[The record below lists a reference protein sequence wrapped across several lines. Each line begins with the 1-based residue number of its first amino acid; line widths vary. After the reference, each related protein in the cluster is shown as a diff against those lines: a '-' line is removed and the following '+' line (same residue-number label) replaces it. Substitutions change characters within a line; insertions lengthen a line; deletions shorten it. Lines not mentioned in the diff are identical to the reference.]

1 MDDWRSYDGVAETYQ
16 RVHAPRFAEPARD
29 LIGALGVEEGQ
40 RVLDIGTGTGAAA
53 EEIARTGARV
63 VGVDRSLHM
72 LSVAHRERP
81 SLPFAAADVLDL
93 PFRDRTFD
101 VVAGNFVFAHFAK
114 VETALFELTRV
125 LSRGGRIGFTTWSDG
140 KDAFQDTWTELIE
153 TVIPRDML
161 APAYAG
167 AAPGHDRFK
176 QPQAVEDALR
186 KAGFRPVR
194 TERRRYQWTYPRDD
208 LVDGLGTW
216 AVGRFARNMLGESSW
231 ASFLERART
240 TFADRFPDPLNDF
253 RDVILAVGT
262 SSS

>member
-1 MDDWRSYDGVAETYQ
+1 MEDWRSYDGVAEIYE
-16 RVHAPRFAEPARD
+16 RVHAPRFADAARD
-29 LIGALGVEEGQ
+29 LVAALCIEGGQ

-53 EEIARTGARV
+53 DEIARTDAKV
-63 VGVDRSLHM
+63 VGVDRSLRM

-81 SLPFAAADVLDL
+81 SLPFVAADVLDL

-125 LSRGGRIGFTTWSDG
+125 LSRGGRIGFTTWSDS
-140 KDAFQDTWTELIE
+140 KDAFQDTWIELIE

-161 APAYAG
+161 APAYAA

-176 QPQAVEDALR
+176 QPQAIEEALR
-186 KAGFRPVR
+186 RAGFRPVR
-194 TERRRYQWTYPRDD
+194 TERKRYQWTYPRDD
-208 LVDGLGTW
+208 LVEGLGTW

-253 RDVILAVGT
+253 RDVVLAVGT
-262 SSS
+262 RPS

>member
-1 MDDWRSYDGVAETYQ
+1 MEDWRSYDGVAEIYE
-16 RVHAPRFAEPARD
+16 RVHAPRFADAARD
-29 LIGALGVEEGQ
+29 LVAALGIEGGQ

-53 EEIARTGARV
+53 DEIARTDAKV
-63 VGVDRSLHM
+63 MGVDRSLRM

-81 SLPFAAADVLDL
+81 SLPFVAADVLDL

-125 LSRGGRIGFTTWSDG
+125 LSRGGRIGFTTWSDS

-161 APAYAG
+161 APAYAA

-176 QPQAVEDALR
+176 QPQAIEEALR
-186 KAGFRPVR
+186 RAGFRPVR
-194 TERRRYQWTYPRDD
+194 TERKRYQWSYPRDD
-208 LVDGLGTW
+208 LVEGLGTW

-253 RDVILAVGT
+253 RDVVLAVG
-262 SSS
+262 SLPS

>member
-16 RVHAPRFAEPARD
+16 RVHAPRFAEAARD
-29 LIGALGVEEGQ
+29 LVGALAIEEGQ

-53 EEIARTGARV
+53 EEIARTGAKV
-63 VGVDRSLHM
+63 VGVDRSFNM

-81 SLPFAAADVLDL
+81 SLSFATADVLDL
-93 PFRDRTFD
+93 PFRNRTFD

-125 LSRGGRIGFTTWSDG
+125 LSPRGRIGFTTWSDG
-140 KDAFQDTWTELIE
+140 KDAFQDTWIELIE

-176 QPQAVEDALR
+176 DPRAIEEALR
-186 KAGFRPVR
+186 KAGFRHIR
-194 TERRRYQWTYPRDD
+194 TERKRYQWTYARDD
-208 LVDGLGTW
+208 LVEGLGTW
-216 AVGRFARNMLGESSW
+216 AVGRFARNMLGESGW

-240 TFADRFPDPLNDF
+240 TFADRFPDRLNDF
-253 RDVILAVGT
+253 HDVVIAVGALPN
-262 SSS
+262 

>member
-1 MDDWRSYDGVAETYQ
+1 MEDWRSYDGVAEIYE
-16 RVHAPRFAEPARD
+16 RVHAPRFADAARD
-29 LIGALGVEEGQ
+29 LVAALGIEGGQ

-53 EEIARTGARV
+53 DEIARTDAKV
-63 VGVDRSLHM
+63 VGVDRSFRM
-72 LSVAHRERP
+72 LSVAHREHP
-81 SLPFAAADVLDL
+81 SLPFVAADVLDL

-125 LSRGGRIGFTTWSDG
+125 LSRGGRIGFTTWSDS
-140 KDAFQDTWTELIE
+140 KDAFQDTWIELIE

-161 APAYAG
+161 APAYAA

-176 QPQAVEDALR
+176 QPQAIEEALR
-186 KAGFRPVR
+186 RAGFRPVR
-194 TERRRYQWTYPRDD
+194 TERKRYQWTYPRDD
-208 LVDGLGTW
+208 LVEGLGTW

-253 RDVILAVGT
+253 RDVVLAVGT
-262 SSS
+262 RPS